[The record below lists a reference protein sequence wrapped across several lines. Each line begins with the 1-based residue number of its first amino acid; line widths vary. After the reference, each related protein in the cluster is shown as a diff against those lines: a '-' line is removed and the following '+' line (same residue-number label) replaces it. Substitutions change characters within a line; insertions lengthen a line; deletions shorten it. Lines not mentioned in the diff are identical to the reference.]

1 MGLFKV
7 EVLLDSDDVVAK
19 ELEDMVD
26 VEAVIVLIDV
36 MVGLLLVVGIV
47 IDIIVIV

>member
-1 MGLFKV
+1 M
-7 EVLLDSDDVVAK
+7 LLDSDDVVAK